1 MNDASTRFQQLVSDE
16 WEQRCRT
23 QPIFA
28 TCAGEHRF
36 DDLLP
41 DFGEEAHH
49 AHLSALRAFQARL
62 GQMDSAALEP
72 AQRLDRAILARQ
84 LEKEIGELGFQAWR
98 RPISKTDGFHTA
110 FPALVLDHPFET
122 QVDCENFVARLRAF
136 PQAVA
141 GLIESM
147 REGIR
152 RGQSPARVTLEGV
165 EDQIAAHMPARAEE
179 SRLYRPFLSFAPAV
193 PEAARAGLRRSALE
207 AIEQAVTSAYR
218 ELAAFFHDE
227 ALPAAV
233 VEPGASRLPQG
244 RAFYEHRVRAYT
256 SLDLSPEAVHQT
268 GLEEVARIRAEMEDC
283 VARAGF
289 QGSLADFIGLLRCD
303 PRFHAAS
310 ADELLRHVAWILKR
324 MDGQLPRL
332 FGKLPRTPYG
342 LVAMSDDVAPGNTSA
357 RYWPPRGDGRTAGF
371 FHLNTW
377 DLSSRPLYEMEALAL
392 HEAVPGHHLQL
403 ALQQELDL
411 PHFRRFGDFTAYIE
425 GWALYAERLG
435 LEAGFYQDPYADF
448 GRLSF
453 EMWRACR
460 LVVDTGLHA
469 LGWPR
474 ERAVAY
480 LAGQTALSPLNVS
493 NEIDRYIAWPGQALA
508 YKIGELAIRRLRSR
522 AEEVLG
528 PRFDLRAFHDT
539 VLETGAL
546 PLDLLERHVKGWLG
560 GCQPALGSPPFHATP
575 SVGETP

>member
-1 MNDASTRFQQLVSDE
+1 MNDAATRFQQLVADE

-28 TCAGEHRF
+28 TCAGEHGF

-41 DFGEEAHH
+41 DFGEAAHH
-49 AHLSALRAFQARL
+49 ERLSTLRTLQARL
-62 GQMDSAALEP
+62 RDIDALELEP
-72 AQRLDRAILARQ
+72 AQRLDRAILARH
-84 LEKEIGELGFQAWR
+84 LEKETGELGFQSWR

-110 FPALVLDHPFET
+110 FPALALDHPFET
-122 QVDCENFVARLRAF
+122 LIDCENFVARLRAF
-136 PQAVA
+136 PRAVA

-152 RGQSPARVTLEGV
+152 QGQAPPRETLEGV
-165 EDQIAAHMPARAEE
+165 EEQIAAHLPARPEE
-179 SRLYRPFLSFAPAV
+179 SRLFQPFLSLAPAL
-193 PEAARAGLRRSALE
+193 PESARVRLKEEARRAV
-207 AIEQAVTSAYR
+207 EQAVLPAYR
-218 ELAAFFHDE
+218 DLAAFFHDE
-227 ALPAAV
+227 ALPAAAT
-233 VEPGASRLPQG
+233 EPGASHLPEG

-289 QGSLADFIGLLRCD
+289 QGSLADFIVFLRGD

-357 RYWPPRGDGRTAGF
+357 RYWPPRGNGRTAGF

-377 DLSSRPLYEMEALAL
+377 DLPSRPLYEMEALAL

-435 LEAGFYQDPYADF
+435 LEAGFYQDPHSDF

-480 LAGQTALSPLNVS
+480 LAGHTALSPLNVS

-508 YKIGELAIRRLRSR
+508 YKIGELAIRRLRRR
-522 AEEVLG
+522 AEEALG

-546 PLDLLERHVKGWLG
+546 PLDLLEHHVEEWL
-560 GCQPALGSPPFHATP
+560 PASLQFANLSHDTTSGRCCP
-575 SVGETP
+575 